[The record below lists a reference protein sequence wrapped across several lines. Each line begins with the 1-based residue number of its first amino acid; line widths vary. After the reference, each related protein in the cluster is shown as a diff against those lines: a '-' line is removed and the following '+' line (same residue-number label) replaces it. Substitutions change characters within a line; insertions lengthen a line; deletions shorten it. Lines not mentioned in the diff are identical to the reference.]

1 MTFEHKKPH
10 FLPLIYR
17 PALFEFQSRLLAL
30 RSKAMFPPTP
40 PAKCSSSSAWPPVK
54 VMLRS
59 CSSSSHR
66 RPPLS
71 QSRYMSRISFV
82 VWYNCCEYRLSTVV
96 VPMLFWSHDTQYRFP
111 FLWSTFIRQA
121 TKKRAEQ
128 SVVADLLC
136 HMTFRPN
143 CLKGETINLFF
154 SCYHVTNIIP

>member
-1 MTFEHKKPH
+1 MPSSFKKKKKKTSVITSASMTFEHKKPH

-121 TKKRAEQ
+121 TKKESRTV
-128 SVVADLLC
+128 SC
-136 HMTFRPN
+136 CRPP
-143 CLKGETINLFF
+143 LSHDI
-154 SCYHVTNIIP
+154 